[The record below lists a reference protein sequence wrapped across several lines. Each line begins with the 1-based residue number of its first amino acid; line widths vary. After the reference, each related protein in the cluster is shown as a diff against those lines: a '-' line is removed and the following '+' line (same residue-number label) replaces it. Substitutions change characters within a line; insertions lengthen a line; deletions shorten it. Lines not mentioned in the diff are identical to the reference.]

1 MSDSKI
7 KGTHKMNSTEVEEF
21 PDDGEAHGFV
31 FGRAELTFLVCE
43 SICILFYG
51 LFTEYGELTS
61 PLSGKEENDKAT
73 DFL

>member
-1 MSDSKI
+1 MSDGKVA
-7 KGTHKMNSTEVEEF
+7 KAQKKDDKDEEF

-51 LFTEYGELTS
+51 LFTEFGEYTS
-61 PLSGKEENDKAT
+61 PYSGDKENDKANA
-73 DFL
+73 FL